1 MNRSCQAST
10 VLIREVFI
18 DRVTPE
24 GGGGGEEEE
33 KERRREGERERE
45 RERERECY
53 TCWYVSFIQTM
64 M

>member
-24 GGGGGEEEE
+24 GGGGGEEETVAVCATEEETEGGGRGRE
-33 KERRREGERERE
+33 K
-45 RERERECY
+45 
-53 TCWYVSFIQTM
+53 I
-64 M
+64 

>member
-10 VLIREVFI
+10 VLTREVFI

-33 KERRREGERERE
+33 ERRRERE
-45 RERERECY
+45 RERERESAIHAGMCLL
-53 TCWYVSFIQTM
+53 SKP
-64 M
+64 